1 MNDFHYAASLQI
13 PYLLSLALLAVTY
26 IPSFPPAP
34 RSMFRLLEKLDVA
47 FASLVQGKD
56 AETGETLP
64 GFEGRRG
71 VSGTEKV
78 RIKSLIE
85 RTRVVVVEVMTRG
98 EYEIEEESGE
108 GGDEDMMDLDAETD
122 FAMEV
127 ARVYD
132 RTLVELGDTLG
143 GPSIGI
149 PGG

>member
-1 MNDFHYAASLQI
+1 
-13 PYLLSLALLAVTY
+13 
-26 IPSFPPAP
+26 
-34 RSMFRLLEKLDVA
+34 MFRLLDKLDVA

-64 GFEGRRG
+64 GCEGRRG

-85 RTRVVVVEVMTRG
+85 RTRVVVVEVMTEG
-98 EYEIEEESGE
+98 EYETEEGNGQDRNEE
-108 GGDEDMMDLDAETD
+108 MMDMDAETD
-122 FAMEV
+122 FAMEI
-127 ARVYD
+127 ARIYD

-149 PGG
+149 PDG